1 MKADRTARRPEI
13 DGLRAVAVL
22 AVVLAHGVDPGL
34 GPFWCDVGSR
44 GVDLFFVLSGFC
56 LSYPYLA
63 HADAKPL
70 PTIGEFLRHRFARIA
85 PPYYVALVLFGALAF
100 TQFGLPTWPERV
112 PGALARLRELGL
124 DAVFLTNAMPMHNAD
139 FWTLGVEMRW
149 YVLLPLVLALYVR
162 SRVLFA
168 ILGLAL
174 YADYASPFGIA
185 DAGTMPCFMLGI
197 VAADFALRRPAW
209 SAHVW
214 PLALLALAFALWQQ
228 STTNDVDQG
237 NWVWHVAAFA
247 LVASVVGNAALRRA
261 FSAPALV
268 AVGVASYSIYLVHH
282 PLVQSFVQAGVPVPL
297 AFGLALACGFA
308 FWRLIEVPCLRANV
322 RGAIEDALRFD
333 WLRRALAK
341 REATPA
347 LPPSGDS
354 PVVRS

>member
-1 MKADRTARRPEI
+1 
-13 DGLRAVAVL
+13 LRALAVL
-22 AVVLAHGVDPGL
+22 SVALGHACKLVAGPAAVFVANAGT
-34 GPFWCDVGSR
+34 R
-44 GVDLFFVLSGFC
+44 GVDLFFVLSGLC
-56 LSYPYLA
+56 LSYPLLQNLRERGR
-63 HADAKPL
+63 PL
-70 PTIGEFLRHRFARIA
+70 PRIPAFLRRRFARIA
-85 PPYYVALVLFGALAF
+85 PPYYAALALLGALSY
-100 TQFGLPTWPERV
+100 THFGMPQWPGLHLST
-112 PGALARLRELGL
+112 PHLLRELGL
-124 DAVFLTNAMPMHNAD
+124 DALFLTNAGPIPDTD

-347 LPPSGDS
+347 LPRAGDS